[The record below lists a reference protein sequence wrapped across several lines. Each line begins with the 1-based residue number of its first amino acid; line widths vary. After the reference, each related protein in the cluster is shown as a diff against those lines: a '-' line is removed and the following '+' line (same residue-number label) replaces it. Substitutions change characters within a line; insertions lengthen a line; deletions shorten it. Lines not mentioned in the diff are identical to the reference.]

1 MLFWS
6 LQKTCS
12 FRWISLSSVPIIVV
26 VVLLNSL
33 NTMVQ
38 RTANEN
44 AAGIFLRDSFF
55 VCPQSPYR
63 HDIVDFSCCPLW
75 RVLHVILVNLHNF
88 GFEFQLRSSPSALS
102 GYRWSVDHLI
112 TSILAIPCWR
122 NPTRPKQLST
132 VATVGF
138 QFGLNHVVV
147 PLSFLSSIS
156 LASLFSVVECLFKQ

>member
-75 RVLHVILVNLHNF
+75 RVLHVILVNLQKF
-88 GFEFQLRSSPSALS
+88 GFEFQLRSSSSSL
-102 GYRWSVDHLI
+102 GGFRWSVDPLI

-122 NPTRPKQLST
+122 DPTRWKQLST
-132 VATVGF
+132 VVIIGF
-138 QFGLNHVVV
+138 KFGPYRVVA
-147 PLSFLSSIS
+147 PLSFLLSIS
-156 LASLFSVVECLFKQ
+156 LASL